1 MADKKEN
8 VQLEKTMDKAE
19 QEKLES
25 VKKADAAV
33 KTMQDFTSPE
43 VLYEELIASVKKYH
57 PSTDIS
63 MIQKAYEVIRSE
75 NQESRIS
82 YILFVWQSYLQ
93 ILSWTKKRS
102 LQVFFMMQL
111 KIPG

>member
-43 VLYEELIASVKKYH
+43 VLYLSLIHISV
-57 PSTDIS
+57 
-63 MIQKAYEVIRSE
+63 
-75 NQESRIS
+75 
-82 YILFVWQSYLQ
+82 
-93 ILSWTKKRS
+93 
-102 LQVFFMMQL
+102 
-111 KIPG
+111 

>member
-33 KTMQDFTSPE
+33 KPCRILPAQRFCM
-43 VLYEELIASVKKYH
+43 
-57 PSTDIS
+57 
-63 MIQKAYEVIRSE
+63 RS
-75 NQESRIS
+75 
-82 YILFVWQSYLQ
+82 
-93 ILSWTKKRS
+93 
-102 LQVFFMMQL
+102 
-111 KIPG
+111 